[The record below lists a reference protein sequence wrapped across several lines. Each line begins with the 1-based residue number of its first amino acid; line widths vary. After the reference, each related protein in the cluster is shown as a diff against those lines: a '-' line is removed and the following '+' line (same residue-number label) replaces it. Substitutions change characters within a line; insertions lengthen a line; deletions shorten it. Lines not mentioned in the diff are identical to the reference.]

1 MCGGIFAEG
10 HAPTNRATATF
21 SHVYPACI
29 SRTPNHLRDIRR
41 PLLDKDGLTRFDEPK
56 CPFSAYGENNMLRS
70 TMRIVTIVC
79 CAVAVSSLASV
90 CVAQCSSCAATT
102 VAPAYTTY
110 MAPTYTT
117 YMAPN
122 YAYMPTPVYQAT
134 YRPAY
139 VAYAPVYQSY
149 AVTTYRPLFGWSYT
163 TRMVPYTAYQPVY
176 APAASVAYYGCSTC
190 PTYTSECSSCSSCG
204 TVSYASPTSGC
215 TSCAATAS
223 PTVVSPAPV
232 SSGNQAT
239 PPRTF
244 EEKSQKPVAEPDVK
258 PIPQTEMK
266 FNSMPSPLL
275 PDPRDRTVNTSA
287 VRMPVR
293 VALTASTNQAAPVQD
308 NDGWRPARD

>member
-1 MCGGIFAEG
+1 MF
-10 HAPTNRATATF
+10 
-21 SHVYPACI
+21 
-29 SRTPNHLRDIRR
+29 
-41 PLLDKDGLTRFDEPK
+41 
-56 CPFSAYGENNMLRS
+56 RS

-79 CAVAVSSLASV
+79 CIVAVSSLASV
-90 CVAQCSSCAATT
+90 CVAQCSSCAATA

-134 YRPAY
+134 YRPTYA
-139 VAYAPVYQSY
+139 AYAPVYQSY
-149 AVTTYRPLFGWSYT
+149 AVTTYRPLFGGWHT
-163 TRMVPYTAYQPVY
+163 TRMAPYTAYQPAYAYTAYQPAY
-176 APAASVAYYGCSTC
+176 APTSSVAYYGCSTC
-190 PTYTSECSSCSSCG
+190 PTYTNECSSCSSCG

-232 SSGNQAT
+232 SNGNQAT

-244 EEKSQKPVAEPDVK
+244 EEKTQKPVAEPDVK

-293 VALTASTNQAAPVQD
+293 VALTASSSQAAPAKD
-308 NDGWRPARD
+308 NDGWQPARD